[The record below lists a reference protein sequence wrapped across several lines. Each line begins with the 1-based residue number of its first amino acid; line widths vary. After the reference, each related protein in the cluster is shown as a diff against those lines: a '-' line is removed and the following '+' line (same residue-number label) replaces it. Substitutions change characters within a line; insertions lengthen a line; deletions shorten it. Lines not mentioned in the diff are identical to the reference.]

1 MTYVLNKQLVD
12 MHSFEWGYEKKN
24 WLEIDVCN
32 YVTFSTGVE
41 ANSRAQPSLDVY
53 L

>member
-12 MHSFEWGYEKKN
+12 MHIFERGYKKKPIRN
-24 WLEIDVCN
+24 WYVCN
-32 YVTFSTGVE
+32 YVTLSTGVE